1 MRSEELQ
8 KFSVHE
14 ENDIRKIPPA
24 WSSHEQA
31 EIQYIVRGS
40 FELCIG
46 DLRHIVGPGDIVVIP
61 PNKLHRIAP
70 LDPRSFS
77 AICILLQADIRKA
90 LCGEESDSCVL
101 DFLTQAAQSPVL
113 RLDEVQRTWLAALF
127 RHLVYENAGEEKY
140 RPACMM
146 DLLELIAAE
155 IARQYE
161 GAVAPHRSPPYEP
174 PDISR
179 LIKNIIQ
186 YINHN
191 FKEDITLSKIAR
203 EFWLNPSYLS
213 RQFKVNVGVNIT
225 EFITGR
231 RLEYAKAQLAA
242 SDASISE
249 IALNAGF
256 NNISYFNTV
265 FKRRLGVS
273 PRQYRKE
280 QRLSGIPEGEHFSP
294 WEGW

>member
-1 MRSEELQ
+1 MSSGALQ

-46 DLRHIVGPGDIVVIP
+46 NQRHIVEPGNIVVIP
-61 PNKLHRIAP
+61 PNKLHRITP

-77 AICILLQADIRKA
+77 ALSILLQADIREA
-90 LCGEESDSCVL
+90 LYNAGEGTDIL
-101 DFLTQAAQSPVL
+101 GFLTQAVPSPVL
-113 RLDEVQRTWLAALF
+113 RLDEAQRVWFAALF
-127 RHLVYENAGEEKY
+127 RRLVQENGREAQY
-140 RPACMM
+140 RSVYMTN
-146 DLLELIAAE
+146 LLGLIIAE
-155 IARQYE
+155 VARQYE
-161 GAVAPHRSPPYEP
+161 GTPAPCNSPPYEP

-203 EFWLNPSYLS
+203 EFWLNPSYQL
-213 RQFKVNVGVNIT
+213 VG
-225 EFITGR
+225 
-231 RLEYAKAQLAA
+231 
-242 SDASISE
+242 SDTSISE
-249 IALNAGF
+249 IALNSGF

-265 FKRRLGVS
+265 FKQRMGIS

-280 QRLSGIPEGEHFSP
+280 KRLEGIPEGDQLSP

>member
-1 MRSEELQ
+1 MSSGALQ

-46 DLRHIVGPGDIVVIP
+46 NQRHIVEPGNIVVIP
-61 PNKLHRIAP
+61 PNKLHRITP

-77 AICILLQADIRKA
+77 ALSILLQADIREA
-90 LCGEESDSCVL
+90 LYNGGEDTDIL
-101 DFLTQAAQSPVL
+101 GFLTQAVPSPVL
-113 RLDEVQRTWLAALF
+113 RLDEAQRVWFAALF
-127 RHLVYENAGEEKY
+127 RRLVQENGREAQY
-140 RPACMM
+140 RSACMIN
-146 DLLELIAAE
+146 LLGLIIAE
-155 IARQYE
+155 VARQYE
-161 GAVAPHRSPPYEP
+161 GTPAPCNSPPYEP

-231 RLEYAKAQLAA
+231 RLDYAKVQLVV
-242 SDASISE
+242 SDTSISE
-249 IALNAGF
+249 IALNSGF

-265 FKRRLGVS
+265 FKQRMGIS

-280 QRLSGIPEGEHFSP
+280 KRLEGIPEGDQLSP